1 MTTETYMLQTAQSLR
16 HKKQFKN
23 FMIELGEN
31 KDRFN
36 DKLWQA
42 LLNEIESRMDE
53 RFHHELCEYWHPLT
67 GEHLDGCHRNY
78 LTMASDD
85 IEQETENTLS
95 LGVEFGAFMVY
106 LYVVWILFVSLMF
119 VKI

>member
-1 MTTETYMLQTAQSLR
+1 MTTETYMLQTAQNLR

-36 DKLWQA
+36 DKLWNA
-42 LLNEIESRMDE
+42 LLDEIETRMDE
-53 RFHHELCEYWHPLT
+53 RYHHELCEYWHPLT

-78 LTMASDD
+78 LTMASDE
-85 IEQETENTLS
+85 IEQDNEEMS
-95 LGVEFGAFMVY
+95 PGVELGAFAVY
-106 LYVVWILFVSLMF
+106 LYVVWIIFVSLMF
-119 VKI
+119 AKI